1 MSRVSLHETIVLY
14 LTWLAFITGALLI
27 ALAGDFPFSSYLI
40 SPGDTFQYLLYAQL
54 FFVLVMWPKFI
65 PKILAEDSKR
75 VIPSEG
81 SLQAGSVSL
90 LLIQVVVLS
99 VFMLPVAMICL
110 NISTLGFWTFFKGQ
124 LLVVVMASFVAALFA
139 AGIERKWSMRA
150 WYYFFFFIVS
160 AGFPFVSY
168 LSWDM
173 YGTSLGFL
181 ESLSPFWAASSIE
194 VGSTPLI
201 QSAIYGA
208 ATVGLILGPAFL
220 RRSKSATA

>member
-14 LTWLAFITGALLI
+14 LSWLAFITGAMLI
-27 ALAGDFPFSSYLI
+27 ALAGDFPFVSLLI
-40 SPGDTFQYLLYAQL
+40 TPGDSFQYLLYAQL

-65 PKILAEDSKR
+65 PKILAEDAKH
-75 VIPSEG
+75 PKLQEG

-110 NISTLGFWTFFKGQ
+110 NISTLDFWTFFKGQ
-124 LLVVVMASFVAALFA
+124 LLVIVMASFVASLFA
-139 AGIERKWSMRA
+139 VGVERKWKMRT
-150 WYYFFFFIVS
+150 WYYFFFFVVS
-160 AGFPFVSY
+160 AGFPFLAY
-168 LSWDM
+168 FSWDM

-181 ESLSPFWAASSIE
+181 ESLSPFWAASTIE

-220 RRSKSATA
+220 RRTKSTTA